1 MIQITAQMR
10 VLVAIEPVDGRKGI
24 DSLARRCQEKL
35 AEDPFSGCVFVF
47 PSRSGTAIRLLT
59 YDGQGYWLA
68 QKRLSKGRFSW
79 WPEAEEAEEAVKPLE
94 AYEAQLLMAA
104 GDLSRLRAAPMWR
117 RVNARK

>member
-10 VLVAIEPVDGRKGI
+10 VLVAIESIDGRKGI
-24 DSLARRCQEKL
+24 DSLVRLCQDKL

-47 PSRSGTAIRLLT
+47 RSRSGAAIRLLT

-68 QKRLSKGRFSW
+68 QKRLSKGRFVW
-79 WPEAEEAEEAVKPLE
+79 WPESSSATRPLE

-104 GDLSRLRAAPMWR
+104 GDVSRVRAAPMWR
-117 RVNARK
+117 RVNTPK